1 MTERATGPAGPAGS
15 TGSTGSTAE
24 LAGVPLADE
33 IEPRPATLTWAVRL
47 VGALIVFS
55 GIVVVLVV
63 LRHDDLL
70 RSWAE
75 GNPSARKIL
84 DTQGLDALRHPGE
97 FDIKPPHFIAPALT
111 LWGVIAGLLAV
122 LMVFLRN
129 GFEWARVVTTITMLA
144 TAVASIGGIRT
155 EPPTLFVVLTIVAIV
170 IGVGAIVCLWLPT
183 TTRYLHPRGDVE
195 LERLRETA
203 RV

>member
-1 MTERATGPAGPAGS
+1 MTERATGS
-15 TGSTGSTAE
+15 TGPTGE

-33 IEPRPATLTWAVRL
+33 VDERPATLTWAVRL
-47 VGALIVFS
+47 VGALIAFS
-55 GIVVVLVV
+55 AIAVLLVV

-84 DTQGLDALRHPGE
+84 ETQGLDALRHPGE

-111 LWGVIAGLLAV
+111 LWCVVAGLLAV

-129 GFEWARVVTTITMLA
+129 GFEWARVVTTITMLV

-155 EPPTLFVVLTIVAIV
+155 DPPVLFVILTIVAIV
-170 IGVGAIVCLWLPT
+170 IGVAAIVCLWMPA
-183 TTRYLHPRGDVE
+183 TTRYIHPRGDE
-195 LERLRETA
+195 QLARLRETA
-203 RV
+203 HV